1 MTYTRRR
8 RPRRRRRHVP
18 SLVYTAATLLSITF
32 AIAYTCWLA
41 MSASAAPKDSA
52 SLIST
57 PMTETKYTPVR
68 TEIGLPAKPP
78 ITPEPKQE
86 LMETYGLDLSNEL
99 WPITEPSGQVFSYT
113 EQDLALFAR
122 LMMAE
127 MGSDWIPDQV
137 LLSVGSVVLNRINSD
152 DFPDTLYDVI
162 YQTDPVQYQPT
173 VSGSI
178 NNTPTQRVK
187 DAAKFLLEYGSILPA
202 DVVFQ
207 SESIQGPV
215 YFQYYDS
222 ILGSTTYFCT
232 P

>member
-1 MTYTRRR
+1 MTYVRRR
-8 RPRRRRRHVP
+8 RPRRRRRYVP
-18 SLVYTAATLLSITF
+18 SLVYMTALSLSVAI

-41 MSASAAPKDSA
+41 MSASAAPKTYVP
-52 SLIST
+52 LIST
-57 PMTETKYTPVR
+57 PMTETKYTPIR
-68 TEIGLPAKPP
+68 TDAASFTKNPAASKSTQK
-78 ITPEPKQE
+78 I
-86 LMETYGLDLSNEL
+86 LETYHLDLSNKTY
-99 WPITEPSGQVFSYT
+99 PITEPSGQTFAYT
-113 EQDLALFAR
+113 EQDLDLLAR

-137 LLSVGSVVLNRINSD
+137 LLSVGSVVLNRVNSD

-162 YQTDPVQYQPT
+162 YQTNPVQYQPT

-187 DAAKFLLEYGSILPA
+187 DAAKFLLDNGSVLPA

-207 SESIQGPV
+207 SEFIQGPV

>member
-8 RPRRRRRHVP
+8 RPRRRRRYVP
-18 SLVYTAATLLSITF
+18 SLVYTAATLLSIIF

-57 PMTETKYTPVR
+57 PMTETKYTPIQ

-78 ITPEPKQE
+78 ITPEPTQE

-113 EQDLALFAR
+113 EQDLDLFAR

-187 DAAKFLLEYGSILPA
+187 DAAKFLLEYGSVLPA